1 LNYKVKWNEKVVD
14 DLKKI
19 DKKQA
24 GKIIDKIKN
33 YLIKEPGSL
42 GKPLKG
48 MFKGMYRFR
57 IGDFRVIYTIN
68 EKEKELKVICK
79 WKWLS
84 RWVDEWMS
92 NK

>member
-1 LNYKVKWNEKVVD
+1 MNYKVKWNEKVVD

-57 IGDFRVIYTIN
+57 IGDFHVIYTIN
-68 EKEKELKVICK
+68 EKEKELKVMVIDH
-79 WKWLS
+79 
-84 RWVDEWMS
+84 R
-92 NK
+92 NKIYKQK

>member
-1 LNYKVKWNEKVVD
+1 MNYKVKWNEKVVG

-33 YLIKEPGSL
+33 YLIKEPASL
-42 GKPLKG
+42 VKPLKG

-68 EKEKELKVICK
+68 RKKKEINIMAIGHRKKVYK
-79 WKWLS
+79 QK
-84 RWVDEWMS
+84 
-92 NK
+92 

>member
-1 LNYKVKWNEKVVD
+1 MNYKVKWNEKVVD

-33 YLIKEPGSL
+33 YLIKEPVSL

-68 EKEKELKVICK
+68 EKDKELKVMAIGHRK
-79 WKWLS
+79 KIY
-84 RWVDEWMS
+84 
-92 NK
+92 KG

>member
-1 LNYKVKWNEKVVD
+1 MNYKVKWNDKVVD

-24 GKIIDKIKN
+24 GKIIYKIKS

-68 EKEKELKVICK
+68 EKEKELKVMVIDH
-79 WKWLS
+79 
-84 RWVDEWMS
+84 R
-92 NK
+92 NKIYKQK

>member
-1 LNYKVKWNEKVVD
+1 LNYKVKWNDKVVD

-19 DKKQA
+19 DKNQA
-24 GKIIDKIKN
+24 GKIIDKIKS

-68 EKEKELKVICK
+68 EKEKEINIMVIGDRKKVYK
-79 WKWLS
+79 QK
-84 RWVDEWMS
+84 
-92 NK
+92 

>member
-1 LNYKVKWNEKVVD
+1 MNYKVKWNEKVVD

-68 EKEKELKVICK
+68 EKEKELKVMVIDH
-79 WKWLS
+79 
-84 RWVDEWMS
+84 R
-92 NK
+92 NKIYKQK

>member
-1 LNYKVKWNEKVVD
+1 MNYKVKWNDKVVD

-24 GKIIDKIKN
+24 GKIIYKIKN

-48 MFKGMYRFR
+48 MFEGMYRFR

-68 EKEKELKVICK
+68 ENEKEINIMYIGH
-79 WKWLS
+79 
-84 RWVDEWMS
+84 R
-92 NK
+92 NKIYKQK

>member
-14 DLKKI
+14 DLKNI

-24 GKIIDKIKN
+24 GKIIDKINN
-33 YLIKEPGSL
+33 YLIKEPVSL

-68 EKEKELKVICK
+68 KEEKEINIMVIGHRK
-79 WKWLS
+79 KIYK
-84 RWVDEWMS
+84 R
-92 NK
+92 